1 MSNSTA
7 QGLPIPQRK
16 DGWVPTDIGT
26 TPGGQ
31 HLFATTPG
39 GTRILWTRDQ
49 MLHLAHSPLS
59 KSPLNLPPELAF
71 LTKGAPLP
79 NFDEEV
85 CLYFT

>member
-1 MSNSTA
+1 MNNPN
-7 QGLPIPQRK
+7 GKGVPIPPRAK
-16 DGWVPTDIGT
+16 DGWVPTDIAT

-49 MLHLAHSPLS
+49 MIQLSASPLS

-79 NFDEEV
+79 EFTLDEV
-85 CLYFT
+85 C